1 MPRADGA
8 PEGPARNVA
17 GRGAGEA
24 PRRSRGT
31 AGPGGPG
38 RGRVG
43 SRAARAVT
51 GPQAH
56 RGTVAHVT
64 PRTVLLAAV
73 VVGCA
78 LLALVAWSCARD
90 NATEPGPGTQD
101 ESGQAAE
108 TPQEAAEDPEHP
120 RSTPR
125 EEWRKGS
132 MPYLYQIDH
141 QFDDVTYSNGP
152 FAKQGCGPTALSE
165 VYVFLTGRTDLGPAE
180 MAEFS
185 TRNGFSTDGMG
196 SSWSLMSD
204 GAAMLGLRSRA
215 VAAVPALLRQE
226 LEQGRPLVCVM
237 EPGTFTQVGHFIA
250 IEGLDGDGLAI
261 VHDSN
266 SLERSQRHWD
276 LSLICDEAQGIWSF
290 SLAQ

>member
-1 MPRADGA
+1 MSRGRDGSLGRDGSGPRA
-8 PEGPARNVA
+8 
-17 GRGAGEA
+17 
-24 PRRSRGT
+24 
-31 AGPGGPG
+31 
-38 RGRVG
+38 
-43 SRAARAVT
+43 
-51 GPQAH
+51 H
-56 RGTVAHVT
+56 RDAVAHVT
-64 PRTVLLAAV
+64 PRTALLAAAMV
-73 VVGCA
+73 ACMLV
-78 LLALVAWSCARD
+78 ALVAWSCTRTAEK
-90 NATEPGPGTQD
+90 APGQD
-101 ESGQAAE
+101 AGAPAAE
-108 TPQEAAEDPEHP
+108 PQEPAEDPEHP
-120 RSTPR
+120 HSTPR
-125 EEWRKGS
+125 EEWRQGS

-204 GAAMLGLRSRA
+204 GAAILGLRSRT

-250 IEGLDGDGLAI
+250 IEGLDEDGLAI

-266 SLERSQRHWD
+266 SLERSRRHWD

-290 SLAQ
+290 SLAG